1 MDDEIKK
8 GKEEPETKT
17 PPAEESGGAD
27 GTEARLNT
35 LENEFKA
42 FSARMQDF
50 IDKVLERAPEAEN
63 AEEGT
68 FESAMEDLE

>member
-1 MDDEIKK
+1 MDDKIKK
-8 GKEEPETKT
+8 GTEEPETEKT
-17 PPAEESGGAD
+17 PAEESGGAD